1 MGTDVCKQWSIRRQA
16 GLKRYS
22 GVRWKTIPKQR
33 PGFGGGEGMR
43 AEHQRL
49 PAIPDE
55 EREDTG
61 IDAYHQCDDG
71 IRRKALGVGNLGNR
85 RAGGRERDT
94 CMREPSPGNRI
105 ICSTR
110 RNSWKLEH
118 CASTSTAYIPQAK
131 RRRRYATC
139 FRAMQAGKWW
149 LPRIF
154 KHLEQCMPVSAIMV
168 YGNRLWR
175 WKANDGWGCDDG
187 NAER

>member
-1 MGTDVCKQWSIRRQA
+1 MRLLESSSCVFPVEDLLVVIIINIAQKLIPQIIHRSLYDLLLAIEIPVIGSPCNVCLTYDIRNRDFRESF
-16 GLKRYS
+16 L
-22 GVRWKTIPKQR
+22 PKQR
-33 PGFGGGEGMR
+33 KKP
-43 AEHQRL
+43 
-49 PAIPDE
+49 
-55 EREDTG
+55 
-61 IDAYHQCDDG
+61 
-71 IRRKALGVGNLGNR
+71 LGYPLLHPFSH
-85 RAGGRERDT
+85 T
-94 CMREPSPGNRI
+94 MREPSPGNRI